1 MHVFTQ
7 IDDAIDRAPNQS
19 TMTTQTRRNLHWNL
33 QQTDQ
38 IKQPTVQQE
47 MPTFWMKLCDQTMSH
62 SHTFPLPPQET
73 NDLSSGP
80 KETILIV
87 ERTCA
92 GNFWVGVF
100 LQASRSPPPALLP
113 TAKSLSVSGQSP
125 NRLNQK
131 FQLFNSNFLRM
142 VTPLGGSQAIDAFL
156 VVVSGVHKSK
166 MLYVDL
172 DRIALLATNHNI
184 IELML

>member
-1 MHVFTQ
+1 MRNMTV
-7 IDDAIDRAPNQS
+7 S
-19 TMTTQTRRNLHWNL
+19 TKKFFNLHWNL

-113 TAKSLSVSGQSP
+113 TAKSLSVSGQSL

-131 FQLFNSNFLRM
+131 LQLFKLNFLRM
-142 VTPLGGSQAIDAFL
+142 VTPLGGLQAIDAALAF
-156 VVVSGVHKSK
+156 VSGIHKSK
-166 MLYVDL
+166 IL
-172 DRIALLATNHNI
+172 
-184 IELML
+184 